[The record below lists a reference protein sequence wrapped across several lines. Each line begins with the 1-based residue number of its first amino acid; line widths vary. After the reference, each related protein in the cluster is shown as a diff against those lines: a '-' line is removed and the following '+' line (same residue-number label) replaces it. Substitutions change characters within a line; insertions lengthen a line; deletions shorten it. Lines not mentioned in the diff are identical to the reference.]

1 MTTTTT
7 ITDTI
12 LSILKEKL
20 RVNEALLTPENYNE
34 PLTGSL
40 FQLQGLDLTYLYCF
54 IQEAFGVKI
63 PAEHLLDYQ
72 FNTINGINCV
82 VLKCQKPE

>member
-1 MTTTTT
+1 MTIT

-20 RVNEALLTPENYNE
+20 RVNEALLTPENYDE

-54 IQEAFGVKI
+54 VQEAFGVKI

-72 FNTINGINCV
+72 FNTINGIKDV
-82 VLKCQKPE
+82 VLKCEQPEW